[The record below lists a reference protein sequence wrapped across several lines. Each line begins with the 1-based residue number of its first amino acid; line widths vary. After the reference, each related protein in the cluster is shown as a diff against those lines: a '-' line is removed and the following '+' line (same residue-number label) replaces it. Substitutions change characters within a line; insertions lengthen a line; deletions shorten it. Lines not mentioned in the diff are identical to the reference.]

1 MKNILIISYHYP
13 PINTA
18 GVYRIMGFSKHLYA
32 HGWKP
37 IVVSVKNPYG
47 VNFDRALLSK
57 IPEHVTVY
65 RTHSFEYG
73 RLTKNI
79 LSKTYGNQRSDTGGD
94 HSNDSS
100 CTIHRA
106 GRLSVV
112 KWILSKINKL
122 LTEYVLIPDTKV
134 GWLPTTLV
142 RAFFICMTT
151 KVDIIYTTSPPHSS
165 HLIGLL
171 LKKLTGKKWVAD
183 FRDLWTEKPLLL
195 LKRLTGKAFLRAG
208 SPKTRV
214 EERMHGY
221 ILRVADA
228 IIANTK
234 GNRELLLAKYP
245 SIDAEKV
252 SVINNGFDRED
263 SENCD
268 YDYSVDPTKPLKISY
283 VGEIYPGMA
292 DTLLLALKEMKE
304 EDPEITEKLRIQV
317 VGLVAQDQML
327 LMERYNLLEVVQYLG
342 FVSYRDSIRQLFESD
357 VLLFLLPHEY
367 GGWVPSKLYNY
378 ITVKKPILAIVPR
391 GDASEIIKQTNTGI
405 CVDPMDIQGIRN
417 AINDFLIRHRDGG
430 LRIEPNFDRID
441 QYDRVVL
448 TRKLVGICDQLRKP
462 SK

>member
-1 MKNILIISYHYP
+1 MQGRMKNILIISYYYP

-18 GVYRIMGFSKHLYA
+18 GVYRIMGFSKHLCA

-37 IVVSVKNPYG
+37 TVVSVKNPYG
-47 VNFDRALLSK
+47 VDFDSALLSK
-57 IPEHVTVY
+57 IPEYVTVY
-65 RTHSFEYG
+65 RTHSFEYR
-73 RLTKNI
+73 RLVKSIT
-79 LSKTYGNQRSDTGGD
+79 SKAAGNQQSDTGGNC
-94 HSNDSS
+94 SNDSS

-122 LTEYVLIPDTKV
+122 LTEYVLIPDTKI
-134 GWLPTTLV
+134 GWVPTAFV
-142 RAFFICMTT
+142 RSCFICMTR
-151 KVDIIYTTSPPHSS
+151 KIDVICTSSKPHSS
-165 HLIGLL
+165 HLVGLL
-171 LKKLTGKKWVAD
+171 LKKLTGKKWIID
-183 FRDLWTEKPLLL
+183 FRDPWTEGVYLE
-195 LKRLTGKAFLRAG
+195 AG
-208 SPKTRV
+208 TPRTRIQ
-214 EERMHGY
+214 ERMHGY

-228 IIANTK
+228 VIANTK
-234 GNRELLLAKYP
+234 GNRGLLLAKYP
-245 SIDAEKV
+245 SIDGEKV

-268 YDYSVDPTKPLKISY
+268 CNYSVDPTKPLKIGY

-327 LMERYNLLEVVQYLG
+327 LMERYNLLEVIQHVG
-342 FVSYRDSIRQLFESD
+342 FVSYQDSIGYLFESD
-357 VLLFLLPHEY
+357 VLLLLLSYEFHR
-367 GGWVPSKLYNY
+367 GCVPSKLYNY
-378 ITVKKPILAIVPR
+378 IMVKKPILAIAPR
-391 GDASEIIKQTNTGI
+391 GDASEIIEQTNTGI

-417 AINDFLIRHRDGG
+417 AINDFSIRHRDGG

-448 TRKLVGICDQLRKP
+448 TRKLVDICDQLCKA
-462 SK
+462 